1 MADAMGERRIGGD
14 GPHQSAEATL
24 TTSWIA
30 GRTVRCTVTRRA
42 SAGDAAQSPETAAAL
57 SAAAHVASESGVSA
71 GRARRGVEDAP
82 WAILGRLDAVGLDG
96 LYRLRVQARKRP
108 MKTFR
113 VTIDGQEYD
122 VTVEEVRRAG
132 IPHSAVRLQKA
143 PKTGGLPAS
152 AAPGGERAIRSPMP
166 GKVLAVNVAPADA
179 VDTDTV
185 LLVLEAMKMENDIL
199 APGEGTV
206 KSIRVQP
213 GDMVNTGDVMM
224 VIE

>member
-1 MADAMGERRIGGD
+1 MVEATGEGGVGGD
-14 GPHQSAEATL
+14 GVRWSAVVASATGE
-24 TTSWIA
+24 A
-30 GRTVRCTVTRRA
+30 GRTIRCSITRRTA
-42 SAGDAAQSPETAAAL
+42 TQDAARSPAATAAL
-57 SAAAHVASESGVSA
+57 SAAAHVVSETGASP
-71 GRARRGVEDAP
+71 GRGRRDVEEAP
-82 WAILGRLDAVGLDG
+82 WVILGRLDAVGLDG

-122 VTVEEVRRAG
+122 VTVEEVQRAAT
-132 IPHSAVRLQKA
+132 PHGAVRPPKET
-143 PKTGGLPAS
+143 KTGGL
-152 AAPGGERAIRSPMP
+152 AAGAVPGGERAIRSPMP

-199 APGEGTV
+199 APAEGTV
-206 KSIRVQP
+206 KSIHVRP
-213 GDMVNTGDVMM
+213 GETVNTGDVMM

>member
-1 MADAMGERRIGGD
+1 MTDAGSADQIGG
-14 GPHQSAEATL
+14 GLCWSAEVASAT
-24 TTSWIA
+24 SRMA

-42 SAGDAAQSPETAAAL
+42 SAGEARHSPATGAAL
-57 SAAAHVASESGVSA
+57 SAAAHVASETGASA
-71 GRARRGVEDAP
+71 GRSVEGAP
-82 WAILGRLDAVGLDG
+82 WALLGRLDAVGLNG

-122 VTVEEVRRAG
+122 VTVEEVPRA
-132 IPHSAVRLQKA
+132 ATTQRTVRLQKGPQA
-143 PKTGGLPAS
+143 GGS
-152 AAPGGERAIRSPMP
+152 AAGPVPGGERVIRSPMP
-166 GKVLAVNVAPADA
+166 GRVLAVNVAPAA
-179 VDTDTV
+179 PVDTDTV

-206 KSIRVQP
+206 KSIHVHP

>member
-1 MADAMGERRIGGD
+1 M
-14 GPHQSAEATL
+14 
-24 TTSWIA
+24 
-30 GRTVRCTVTRRA
+30 
-42 SAGDAAQSPETAAAL
+42 
-57 SAAAHVASESGVSA
+57 
-71 GRARRGVEDAP
+71 
-82 WAILGRLDAVGLDG
+82 LGRLDAVGLDG

-108 MKTFR
+108 MKMFR

-122 VTVEEVRRAG
+122 VTVEEVKRAAT
-132 IPHSAVRLQKA
+132 PHGAVRPAKA
-143 PKTGGLPAS
+143 TKTGGLAAG

-199 APGEGTV
+199 APAEGTV
-206 KSIRVQP
+206 KSIHVRP
-213 GDMVNTGDVMM
+213 GEAVNTGDVMM

>member
-1 MADAMGERRIGGD
+1 MVEATGEGGIGG
-14 GPHQSAEATL
+14 GGVRWSAVVSSAT
-24 TTSWIA
+24 SGEA
-30 GRTVRCTVTRRA
+30 GRTIRCTITRRA
-42 SAGDAAQSPETAAAL
+42 TACGAARSAAATAAL
-57 SAAAHVASESGVSA
+57 SAAAHVVSEPGVSA
-71 GRARRGVEDAP
+71 GRGRRGYDEAP

-96 LYRLRVQARKRP
+96 LYRLRLQARKRP

-122 VTVEEVRRAG
+122 VTVEEVQRATT
-132 IPHSAVRLQKA
+132 PHGAVRPPKA
-143 PKTGGLPAS
+143 TKTSGL
-152 AAPGGERAIRSPMP
+152 AAGAVPGGERAIRSPMP

-199 APGEGTV
+199 APAEGTV
-206 KSIRVQP
+206 KSIHVRP
-213 GDMVNTGDVMM
+213 GATVNTGDVMM

>member
-1 MADAMGERRIGGD
+1 MADAMGERRIGD
-14 GPHQSAEATL
+14 DRPRQSVEVAL
-24 TTSWIA
+24 TTSRIA

-42 SAGDAAQSPETAAAL
+42 PAGDAAQSPVTAAAL
-57 SAAAHVASESGVSA
+57 SAVAYVASESGVSA
-71 GRARRGVEDAP
+71 GRGRRGVEDGP

-122 VTVEEVRRAG
+122 VTVEEVPRAAT
-132 IPHSAVRLQKA
+132 PHRAVRLQKE
-143 PKTGGLPAS
+143 PKTGGLP
-152 AAPGGERAIRSPMP
+152 PGGERAIRSPMP
-166 GKVLAVNVAPADA
+166 GKVLAVNVAPACA
-179 VDTDTV
+179 VDTETV

-206 KSIRVQP
+206 KSVHVHP

-224 VIE
+224 VIESR

>member
-1 MADAMGERRIGGD
+1 MAGTFEGGIGGD
-14 GPHQSAEATL
+14 GLRWSAVVASAT
-24 TTSWIA
+24 SGEA
-30 GRTVRCTVTRRA
+30 GRTIRCTLTRRA
-42 SAGDAAQSPETAAAL
+42 TARDAARSPAAAAAL
-57 SAAAHVASESGVSA
+57 AAAAHVASEPGVTA
-71 GRARRGVEDAP
+71 GRRRRDFEEAP
-82 WAILGRLDAVGLDG
+82 WAMLGRLDAVGLDG

-122 VTVEEVRRAG
+122 VTVEEVQRATT
-132 IPHSAVRLQKA
+132 PHGAVRPPKA
-143 PKTGGLPAS
+143 TKTSGL
-152 AAPGGERAIRSPMP
+152 AAGAVPGGERAIRSPMP

-199 APGEGTV
+199 APAEGTV
-206 KSIRVQP
+206 KSIHVRP
-213 GDMVNTGDVMM
+213 GETVNTGDVMM

>member
-1 MADAMGERRIGGD
+1 MAEATGDEKMGGD
-14 GPHQSAEATL
+14 GVRWSAVVASATSGEARRTIQC
-24 TTSWIA
+24 TIA
-30 GRTVRCTVTRRA
+30 RRA
-42 SAGDAAQSPETAAAL
+42 LAGDAVRSPATAAAL
-57 SAAAHVASESGVSA
+57 SAAVHVVSGPGVSA
-71 GRARRGVEDAP
+71 GRGKRGFEEAP
-82 WAILGRLDAVGLDG
+82 WTILGRLDAVGLDG

-122 VTVEEVRRAG
+122 VTVEEVQRAAASHG
-132 IPHSAVRLQKA
+132 AFRSPKA
-143 PKTGGLPAS
+143 TKTGGL
-152 AAPGGERAIRSPMP
+152 AAGAVPGGERAIRSPMP

-199 APGEGTV
+199 APAEGTV
-206 KSIRVQP
+206 KSVHVRP
-213 GDMVNTGDVMM
+213 GETVNTGDVML

>member
-1 MADAMGERRIGGD
+1 MAEAAFEGAIGGD
-14 GPHQSAEATL
+14 SVWWSAVVASATMGD
-24 TTSWIA
+24 T
-30 GRTVRCTVTRRA
+30 GRMIRCTITRPA
-42 SAGDAAQSPETAAAL
+42 KAGEAARSPATAAAL
-57 SAAAHVASESGVSA
+57 SAAAHVVSEPVASA
-71 GRARRGVEDAP
+71 GRGRGGLREVP

-122 VTVEEVRRAG
+122 VTVEEVQRAAT
-132 IPHSAVRLQKA
+132 PHGVVRSSKA
-143 PKTGGLPAS
+143 AKTGGPAAG

-166 GKVLAVNVAPADA
+166 GKVLAVNVAQADA
-179 VDTDTV
+179 VDTETV

-199 APGEGTV
+199 APAEGTV
-206 KSIRVQP
+206 KSVHVRP
-213 GDMVNTGDVMM
+213 GETVNTGDVMM

>member
-1 MADAMGERRIGGD
+1 MAEAMGERRNGGD
-14 GPHQSAEATL
+14 GPRQPAEFAIAT
-24 TTSWIA
+24 SRIS
-30 GRTVRCTVTRRA
+30 GRTVRCTVSQCV
-42 SAGDAAQSPETAAAL
+42 SAGDVAPSPATAAAL
-57 SAAAHVASESGVSA
+57 SAVAHVASESGVSV
-71 GRARRGVEDAP
+71 GRSRRGVEDAP
-82 WAILGRLDAVGLDG
+82 WAILGRLDAVGPDG

-113 VTIDGQEYD
+113 VTIDEQEYD
-122 VTVEEVRRAG
+122 VTVEEVPRAAT
-132 IPHSAVRLQKA
+132 PHRAVRLQKE
-143 PKTGGLPAS
+143 PRTGGLP
-152 AAPGGERAIRSPMP
+152 PGGERAIRSPMP
-166 GKVLAVNVAPADA
+166 GKVLAVNVAPASI

-206 KSIRVQP
+206 KSIHVQP

>member
-1 MADAMGERRIGGD
+1 MVEATGEGGIGGD
-14 GPHQSAEATL
+14 GVRWSAVVASATNGE
-24 TTSWIA
+24 A
-30 GRTVRCTVTRRA
+30 GRTIRCSITRRTA
-42 SAGDAAQSPETAAAL
+42 TQDAARSQAATAAL
-57 SAAAHVASESGVSA
+57 SAAAHVVSEPGASA
-71 GRARRGVEDAP
+71 GRGRRDVEEAP
-82 WAILGRLDAVGLDG
+82 WVILGRLDAVGLDG

-122 VTVEEVRRAG
+122 VTVEEVQRAAT
-132 IPHSAVRLQKA
+132 PHGAVRPPKET
-143 PKTGGLPAS
+143 KTGGL
-152 AAPGGERAIRSPMP
+152 AAGAVPGGERAIRSPMP

-199 APGEGTV
+199 APAEGTV
-206 KSIRVQP
+206 KSVHVRP
-213 GDMVNTGDVMM
+213 GETVNTGDVMM